1 MYTYYLKLSE
11 ALLINLQDW
20 EITAASEKLAECQE
34 TILNLGKQ
42 LKALAA
48 PREAALFDK
57 VIATPTD
64 IVTTTTTTSITAT
77 ATVTATTPPKDKIMN
92 QRSSLLDQMLA
103 EDDSAAKYLKFR
115 KTKETDGKS
124 TRKDNGAFQQPLEK
138 IIVLNGVKHEDD
150 DATAGSLAIVPSKK
164 REGVSLWRKLMWR
177 KKKGNI
183 KKPPLPFCP

>member
-1 MYTYYLKLSE
+1 MELSE
-11 ALLINLQDW
+11 GLLINLQDW

-34 TILNLGKQ
+34 TILSLGKQ

-64 IVTTTTTTSITAT
+64 TVTTTTAITA
-77 ATVTATTPPKDKIMN
+77 TATTPPKDKIMN
-92 QRSSLLDQMLA
+92 QRSSLLDQMLK
-103 EDDSAAKYLKFR
+103 EDDSAAKYLKFH
-115 KTKETDGKS
+115 KTKETDGNS
-124 TRKDNGAFQQPLEK
+124 TRKDNGAFQPLEK
-138 IIVLNGVKHEDD
+138 IIVFNGVKPEDD

-164 REGVSLWRKLMWR
+164 RGGASLWRKLTWR